1 MVYCIAFDIVSDK
14 VRRHV
19 TKLIK
24 KTGLVRVQ
32 KSVFIGASDSVSIT
46 DLKTNLLT
54 LLHPTL
60 DKLFIAP
67 LDNLAFQQLTF
78 LGISLDK
85 QLITR
90 QVAVRYF

>member
-24 KTGLVRVQ
+24 NTGLVRIQ
-32 KSVFIGASDSVSIT
+32 KSVFIGKSDAVSI
-46 DLKTNLLT
+46 KTLEKHLLA
-54 LLHPTL
+54 LLHPHL

-78 LGISLDK
+78 LGIALDK

-90 QVAVRYF
+90 EVAVRFF